1 MWKQCKG
8 KRTTEENTST
18 ENNTTGGRTS
28 FYNIEEESR
37 TEKRDKIIGAA
48 AGIIL
53 LLCVV
58 ISGIMVTRKPTINL
72 NNYMT
77 VSIEGYDTVGQAS
90 AVFDSENFKKI

>member
-37 TEKRDKIIGAA
+37 TEKKR
-48 AGIIL
+48 
-53 LLCVV
+53 
-58 ISGIMVTRKPTINL
+58 
-72 NNYMT
+72 
-77 VSIEGYDTVGQAS
+77 
-90 AVFDSENFKKI
+90 